1 MNNYEHT
8 IILRQDISNAQQN
21 TIIEKYTKLIEKN
34 NGKIMQTQIWGLMNL
49 SYIIK
54 KNRKGHYIHF
64 KIEGEGN
71 LIKDLEKNEKIDRNI
86 LKYLTIKVKKHDL
99 DTNYFTKKE
108 NYNEKEKTK
117 R

>member
-8 IILRQDISNAQQN
+8 IILRQDTSNSQQN

-54 KNRKGHYIHF
+54 K
-64 KIEGEGN
+64 IEKVT
-71 LIKDLEKNEKIDRNI
+71 IYI
-86 LKYLTIKVKKHDL
+86 LKL
-99 DTNYFTKKE
+99 KE
-108 NYNEKEKTK
+108 MEI
-117 R
+117 

>member
-8 IILRQDISNAQQN
+8 IILRQDISNSQQN

-54 KNRKGHYIHF
+54 KNRNWFEKYVEISSQSKKF
-64 KIEGEGN
+64 VEKKI
-71 LIKDLEKNEKIDRNI
+71 NI
-86 LKYLTIKVKKHDL
+86 A
-99 DTNYFTKKE
+99 N
-108 NYNEKEKTK
+108 KTK
-117 R
+117 FSSNSFDIWS